1 MVLSRSITRRSV
13 FVDSTAYF
21 ALVRQQEDQHPQSV
35 LILQLL
41 EQQNWQ
47 FFTTPFVL
55 AEVHALIVSR
65 QRRSDVGIT
74 FLRSVSG
81 SNSTVVIQP
90 TVADREQALQILER
104 HRDKLF
110 PLVDAISFA
119 VMERMRISYAF
130 TFDRHFAQYGWT
142 ILTTELLSI

>member
-1 MVLSRSITRRSV
+1 MVLARSITRRSV

-21 ALVRQQEDQHPQSV
+21 ALVREQEDQHVQAV
-35 LILQLL
+35 IILKLL

-47 FFTTPFVL
+47 LFSTPFVL
-55 AEVHALIVSR
+55 AEVHALIVNR
-65 QRRSDVGIT
+65 QRRSDVGIR
-74 FLRSVSG
+74 FLQSVSG

-90 TVADREQALQILER
+90 TVADRERALQILER

-119 VMERMRISYAF
+119 VMERIGVSYAF

-142 ILTTELLSI
+142 IMTTDLLSL